1 MNFDSIV
8 NQCRYL
14 LNNSPVAEDI
24 LSYLDTRV
32 SKEAQE
38 FFEFG
43 FFPGNQNINLLTNT
57 LGEAT
62 LREAQ
67 LLYSREFQDSIG
79 ARSLIVSFFEHWPL
93 VMPYKD
99 LYGNTIALVGRSILG
114 DEERKVLNIS
124 KYKNTT
130 FEKGQHLFGL
140 FEAKKYIMEQGFV
153 YVVEGQFD
161 VIKAW
166 ERGIRNVVA
175 LGNSNM
181 TDYQFSLLLR
191 YTDNILLL
199 LDNDEAGKK
208 GRSRAIAKYNK
219 LADIKNIYLPKG
231 YKDIDECLKS
241 TEGNYLPF
249 VLNEPEVSSTSL

>member
-1 MNFDSIV
+1 MKFDSIV
-8 NQCRYL
+8 SQCRYL
-14 LNNSPVAEDI
+14 LNNSPEAEEI
-24 LSYLDTRV
+24 LSYLDTRI

-43 FFPGNQNINLLTNT
+43 YFPGNQNMPLLTNL
-57 LGEAT
+57 LGESI
-62 LREAQ
+62 LKEAQ
-67 LLYSREFQDSIG
+67 LMYSREFQDSTG
-79 ARSLIVSFFEHWPL
+79 ARAILVSFFEHWPL
-93 VMPYKD
+93 IMPYKD
-99 LYGNTIALVGRSILG
+99 LYGNTIALVGRSILD
-114 DEERKVLNIS
+114 DEERKFLNIS

-140 FEAKKYIMEQGFV
+140 FEAKQHILEQGFV

-208 GRSRAIAKYNK
+208 GRARAVSKYNK
-219 LADIKNIYLPKG
+219 LADIKNIYLPRG

-241 TEGNYLPF
+241 IEGNYLPF
-249 VLNEPEVSSTSL
+249 VLNDPDVSATSL